1 LTFCNLIMEM
11 RNYSVL
17 IFLVLAA
24 AFVGCGKKPDRSE
37 STSARTEETLEPH
50 RPLFHFTPDSM
61 WMNDPNGM
69 VYFDGVYHLFYQH
82 YPDST
87 VWGPMHWGHATS
99 TDMVRWDHQPIA
111 LYPDELGYIFSGSA
125 VVDYN
130 NSSGF
135 GTNDNS
141 PLVAIFTYHNP
152 VFEKESPLKTESQGI
167 AFSLDKGKNWTKYNG
182 NPVLLSPGIKDFRDP
197 KVRWHEA
204 SERWI
209 MTLAVTDHI
218 NFYTSPD
225 LKNWILVSEFGKGI
239 GAHGGVWECPD
250 LFPMKVREGNMELW
264 VLLVSINPGGPN
276 GGSSTQYFIGSFDG
290 QRFEPIDTEIR
301 WIDYG
306 PDNYAGVTW
315 SNTGERTLFIGW
327 MSNWMYANVVPTS
340 RWRSAMTVAR
350 ELTLEELEEG
360 WSLSTLPVSELS
372 TLFTD
377 NQQIGR
383 TEVQKNLNLSD
394 KVTFPTVTYQLDME
408 LLATHDFKFVLHNAQ
423 ANRVSIVYE
432 KASNTFTIDRSRSG
446 DTSFSNA
453 FGKKSKAA
461 RLSKS
466 TEMKVKL
473 VVDVASLELFVDHG
487 STVMTATYFPDQV
500 LDQISVETED
510 NLTIQQLE
518 FSLIE

>member
-1 LTFCNLIMEM
+1 MEM

-24 AFVGCGKKPDRSE
+24 ACVGCGKKPDRSE

-197 KVRWHEA
+197 KGA
-204 SERWI
+204 
-209 MTLAVTDHI
+209 LARSLGTMDHVTGCNGSYQFLHI
-218 NFYTSPD
+218 ARPEKLD
-225 LKNWILVSEFGKGI
+225 IGKRIWQGNWCAWWRL
-239 GAHGGVWECPD
+239 GVPRPISD
-250 LFPMKVREGNMELW
+250 EG
-264 VLLVSINPGGPN
+264 S
-276 GGSSTQYFIGSFDG
+276 
-290 QRFEPIDTEIR
+290 
-301 WIDYG
+301 
-306 PDNYAGVTW
+306 
-315 SNTGERTLFIGW
+315 
-327 MSNWMYANVVPTS
+327 
-340 RWRSAMTVAR
+340 
-350 ELTLEELEEG
+350 
-360 WSLSTLPVSELS
+360 
-372 TLFTD
+372 
-377 NQQIGR
+377 
-383 TEVQKNLNLSD
+383 
-394 KVTFPTVTYQLDME
+394 
-408 LLATHDFKFVLHNAQ
+408 
-423 ANRVSIVYE
+423 
-432 KASNTFTIDRSRSG
+432 
-446 DTSFSNA
+446 
-453 FGKKSKAA
+453 
-461 RLSKS
+461 
-466 TEMKVKL
+466 
-473 VVDVASLELFVDHG
+473 
-487 STVMTATYFPDQV
+487 
-500 LDQISVETED
+500 
-510 NLTIQQLE
+510 
-518 FSLIE
+518 